1 MSHTDRIFRM
11 EQLLRERTVVSRRTF
26 LDELEISLAQF
37 KRDLAFLRDQFQL
50 PIEYDSQ
57 RNGYFIARDSKTP
70 EISLPGPMYTIQ
82 EIHALLV
89 IQDLINQLQS
99 GLLDEHLGPM
109 RERLKLLLGG
119 EDLRSEEIRRR
130 IRILHMASRPVAPKN
145 FQRVSE
151 ATLTRKRIHIRYYS
165 RDRDDLTE
173 RDVSPQ
179 RLVFYRGNW
188 YLDAWCHLRED
199 LRSFAVDAMEDVSVL
214 AESAQDIATEALDAH
229 LGAGYG
235 IFAGIADKQAVLRFE
250 PWAARYV
257 GAERWHANQTQEVEP
272 SGHLLLTVPYAN
284 EPELIM
290 DIMRYGPDVEVIAP
304 IELKQK
310 VKDRL
315 SEAIAKY

>member
-11 EQLLRERTVVSRRTF
+11 EQLLRERAVVSRRTF
-26 LDELEISLAQF
+26 LEELEISPAQF

-57 RNGYFIARDSKTP
+57 RNGYYISRDSKTP
-70 EISLPGPMYTIQ
+70 EITLPGPMYTIQ

-109 RERLKLLLGG
+109 RERLKLLLGK

-145 FQRVSE
+145 FQKVSE

-165 RDRDDLTE
+165 RDRDDRTE

-188 YLDAWCHLRED
+188 YLDAWCHLRQD

-214 AESAQDIATEALDAH
+214 TESAQEIATEALDAH

-235 IFAGIADKQAVLRFE
+235 VFSGIADKQAVLRFE

-257 GAERWHANQTQEVEP
+257 GAERWHAKQKQEVEP

-284 EPELIM
+284 ESELIM

-310 VKDRL
+310 VKGRL

>member
-1 MSHTDRIFRM
+1 VSQTERLFRI
-11 EQLLRERTVVSRRTF
+11 EQILRERSVVSRRAF
-26 LDELEISLAQF
+26 LEELEISPAQF
-37 KRDLAFLRDQFQL
+37 KRDLAFLRDRFQL
-50 PIEYDSQ
+50 QIDYDPQ
-57 RNGYFIARDSKTP
+57 QNGYFIARDSETP

-130 IRILHMASRPVAPKN
+130 IRILHMASRPVAPRN
-145 FQRVSE
+145 FQKVSE

-214 AESAQDIATEALDAH
+214 AESAQEIATEALDAH

-235 IFAGIADKQAVLRFE
+235 IFSGIADKQAVLRFE
-250 PWAARYV
+250 PWAARFV
-257 GAERWHANQTQEVEP
+257 GAERWHAKQKQEVEP

-284 EPELIM
+284 EQELIM
-290 DIMRYGPDVEVIAP
+290 DILRYGSDVEVIAP
-304 IELKQK
+304 NDLKQK
-310 VKDRL
+310 VKLRL
-315 SEAIAKY
+315 SEALAKY

>member
-11 EQLLRERTVVSRRTF
+11 EQLLRERAVVSRRTF

-50 PIEYDSQ
+50 PIEYDSK

-130 IRILHMASRPVAPKN
+130 IRILHMASRPVAPRN
-145 FQRVSE
+145 FQKVS
-151 ATLTRKRIHIRYYS
+151 
-165 RDRDDLTE
+165 
-173 RDVSPQ
+173 
-179 RLVFYRGNW
+179 
-188 YLDAWCHLRED
+188 
-199 LRSFAVDAMEDVSVL
+199 
-214 AESAQDIATEALDAH
+214 
-229 LGAGYG
+229 
-235 IFAGIADKQAVLRFE
+235 
-250 PWAARYV
+250 
-257 GAERWHANQTQEVEP
+257 
-272 SGHLLLTVPYAN
+272 
-284 EPELIM
+284 
-290 DIMRYGPDVEVIAP
+290 
-304 IELKQK
+304 
-310 VKDRL
+310 
-315 SEAIAKY
+315 